1 MSLSIVLYKNQ
12 INVWKNKLYTKLAE
26 KDQRLKLKHY
36 IDISSGEKNVTR
48 STIKKHCIE
57 TLQTTVTSE
66 ITVIRCHQ
74 NYKVIVQ
81 QTFL

>member
-26 KDQRLKLKHY
+26 KDQRLKHY
-36 IDISSGEKNVTR
+36 IDISSGEKNVTH
-48 STIKKHCIE
+48 STIKKHYIE
-57 TLQTTVTSE
+57 TLQTTVASE
-66 ITVIRCHQ
+66 ITIIRCHQ

-81 QTFL
+81 QTSL

>member
-12 INVWKNKLYTKLAE
+12 KNVWKNKLYTKLAE
-26 KDQRLKLKHY
+26 KDQRLKHY

-57 TLQTTVTSE
+57 TLQTTVASE
-66 ITVIRCHQ
+66 ITIIRCHQ

-81 QTFL
+81 QTSL